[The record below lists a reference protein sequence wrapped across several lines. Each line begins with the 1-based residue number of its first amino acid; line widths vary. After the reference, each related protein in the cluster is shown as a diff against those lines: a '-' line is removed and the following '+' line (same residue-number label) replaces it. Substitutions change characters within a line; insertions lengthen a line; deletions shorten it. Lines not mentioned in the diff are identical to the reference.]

1 MDNTLHILINDE
13 SYDNVPSETNS
24 AEPKDPPVF
33 SYFDVLQRPF
43 IQVKDANQFD
53 YLISALPESTEVA
66 IWIHPNASLKKLE
79 NVDTPGEASMTAL
92 ALKEIEFMV
101 ISRYPDDVSKELL
114 VDINRTP
121 IKLNSIYKEIKN
133 AKTTTVGNIRS
144 KGKIS
149 NTTIIPNYE
158 HVDVA
163 IIAALYEDEFKSL
176 KEFLEDEKP
185 VAGFETMKIAKLKNS
200 DKKVLVDFQTKMGM
214 VEATYLSTQI
224 LAKFSPKYLIM
235 VGVCGG
241 RATKGINLLDI
252 IIPNKVFDYQTGK
265 YEHGEFMPYLRAC
278 NINNKKAIDASD
290 KILKSMED
298 YVNTPLKSKCKGVTI
313 RSKTLACGNVV
324 VKTDGYL
331 ETVISGFDEETEG
344 VEMESFGVVRTTELL
359 EDKKVT
365 PIIIKSVMD
374 FTEKSKTDKDKANAA
389 YLSACFTYFLVKDHL

>member
-1 MDNTLHILINDE
+1 MENILHILINDE
-13 SYDNVPSETNS
+13 SYDNIPSEMNNLDLK
-24 AEPKDPPVF
+24 ERPVYN
-33 SYFDVLQRPF
+33 YFDVLQLPF

-53 YLISALPESTEVA
+53 YLISSLPETTKVA
-66 IWIHPNASLKKLE
+66 IWIHPNASMKKDK
-79 NVDTPGEASMTAL
+79 NIDTPGEASMTAL
-92 ALKEIEFMV
+92 ALKEIDFTV
-101 ISRYPDDVSKELL
+101 VSRNPDDLSKELL
-114 VDINRTP
+114 ADLNKVP
-121 IKLNSIYKEIKN
+121 VKLGIIYKEIKN
-133 AKTTTVGNIRS
+133 AKVVTAGNIRS

-149 NTTIIPNYE
+149 NAAAIPTYE

-163 IIAALYEDEFKSL
+163 IIAALYEDEYKSL

-224 LAKFSPKYLIM
+224 LARFSPKYLIM

-252 IIPNKVFDYQTGK
+252 LIPSKVFDYQTGK
-265 YEHGEFMPYLRAC
+265 YENGDFKPYLRAC
-278 NINNKKAIDASD
+278 NINNKKAIDAAD
-290 KILKSMED
+290 KILKSMEE
-298 YVNTPLKSKCKGVTI
+298 YVNTPLKEKCKRVII

-331 ETVISGFDEETEG
+331 ETVISAFDEETEG

-374 FTEKSKTDKDKANAA
+374 FTEKSKNDKDKTTAA
-389 YLSACFTYFLVKDHL
+389 YFSACFTYFLVKDYL

>member
-1 MDNTLHILINDE
+1 MENTLHILINDE
-13 SYDNVPSETNS
+13 SVGNNTTDPS
-24 AEPKDPPVF
+24 VF
-33 SYFDVLQRPF
+33 SYFNVLQKPF

-53 YLISALPESTEVA
+53 YLISSLPESTEVA

-92 ALKEIEFMV
+92 ALKEIEFTV

-114 VDINRTP
+114 ADINKTP
-121 IKLNSIYKEIKN
+121 IKLGSIYKEIKN
-133 AKTTTVGNIRS
+133 AKTMTVGDIRS

-149 NTTIIPNYE
+149 STAVIPSYE
-158 HVDVA
+158 HIDVA

-176 KEFLEDEKP
+176 KEFVEEEKP
-185 VAGFETMKIAKLKNS
+185 VEGFETMKIVKFKDC
-200 DKKVLVDFQTKMGM
+200 DKKVLIDFQTKMGM

-224 LAKFSPKYLIM
+224 LARFSPKYLIM

-252 IIPNKVFDYQTGK
+252 LIPSKVFDYQTGK
-265 YEHGEFMPYLRAC
+265 YENGDFKPYLRAC
-278 NINNKKAIDASD
+278 NINNKKAIDAAD
-290 KILKSMED
+290 KILKSMEE
-298 YVNTPLKSKCKGVTI
+298 YVSTPLKEKCKRVTI

-331 ETVISGFDEETEG
+331 ETVISAFDEETEG

-374 FTEKSKTDKDKANAA
+374 FTEKSKNDKDKAAAA
-389 YLSACFTYFLVKDHL
+389 YFSACFTYFLVKDYL